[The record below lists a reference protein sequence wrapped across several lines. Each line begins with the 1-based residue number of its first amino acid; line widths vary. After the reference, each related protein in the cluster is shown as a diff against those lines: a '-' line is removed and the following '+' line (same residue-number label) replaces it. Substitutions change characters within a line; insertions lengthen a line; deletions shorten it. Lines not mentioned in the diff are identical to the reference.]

1 MDLGIKGETAL
12 CMASTQGLGYGCA
25 EALIAAGCTVVI
37 NGRDRTRGERAA
49 AALGHGTAFIAAD
62 VTKDSERARLFE
74 EAKKRLGHV
83 SILVTNADGPPTG
96 PFLSKSLDDWRR
108 AFDLCMLPSIDLAN
122 RAVPDMVARG
132 YGRIINISSI
142 SVKEPTPNT
151 PLACGTKL
159 GLIGALATL
168 AREVADKGVTVNSIL
183 PGPFDTA
190 LLRRVARAITARP
203 DVSEEEAVKL
213 YGQHTPAKRIGT
225 IQEFG
230 SMCAYIASRH
240 AGYMTG
246 QSVVLDGGLVHT
258 IY

>member
-1 MDLGIKGETAL
+1 MDFGIKGETAL
-12 CMASTQGLGYGCA
+12 CIASSQGLGYGCA
-25 EALIAAGCTVVI
+25 EALIAAGCKVVI
-37 NGRDRTRGERAA
+37 NGRNKERGEQAA
-49 AALGHGTAFIAAD
+49 RTLGHGTAFVAAD
-62 VTKDSERARLFE
+62 ITKDSDRIRLFD
-74 EAKKRLGHV
+74 EAKKHLGHV

-96 PFLSKSLDDWRR
+96 PFLSKSLDDWRK
-108 AFDLCMLPSIDLAN
+108 AFELCMLPSIDLAN
-122 RAVPDMVARG
+122 RAVPDMAARG

-168 AREVADKGVTVNSIL
+168 AREVADKGITVNSIL

-190 LLRRVARAITARP
+190 LLRRVARAITQRP
-203 DVSEEEAVKL
+203 DVSEEEAVTL
-213 YGQHTPAKRIGT
+213 YGLHTPVKRIGT

-230 SMCAYIASRH
+230 SMCAYLASRP
-240 AGYMTG
+240 AAYMTG

>member
-1 MDLGIKGETAL
+1 MDYGIKGESAL
-12 CMASTQGLGYGCA
+12 CIASSQGLGYGCA
-25 EALIAAGCTVVI
+25 EALVAAGCSVVI
-37 NGRDRTRGERAA
+37 NGRNAERGEAA
-49 AALGHGTAFIAAD
+49 AKALGRGTVFIAAD
-62 VTKDSERARLFE
+62 VTKDSERTRLFD
-74 EAKKRLGHV
+74 EARRHLGHV

-96 PFLSKSLDDWRR
+96 PFLSKTLEDWRK
-108 AFDLCMLPSIDLAN
+108 AFELCMLPSIHLAN
-122 RAVPDMVARG
+122 LAVSDMAARG

-142 SVKEPTPNT
+142 SVKEPTPNA

-190 LLRRVARAITARP
+190 LLRRVARALTKRP
-203 DVSEEEAVKL
+203 DLSEDEAMTL
-213 YGQHTPAKRIGT
+213 YGRHTPVKRIGT

-230 SMCAYIASRH
+230 SMCAYLASRQ
-240 AGYMTG
+240 AAFMTG